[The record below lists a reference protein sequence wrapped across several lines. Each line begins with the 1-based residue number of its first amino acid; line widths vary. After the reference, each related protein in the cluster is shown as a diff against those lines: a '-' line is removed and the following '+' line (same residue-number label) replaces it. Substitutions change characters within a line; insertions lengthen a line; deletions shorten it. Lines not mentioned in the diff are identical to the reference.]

1 MDEPRFRC
9 SVVHVAR
16 GCSTGQSG
24 LDIVIVNANTLAVL
38 VPFVPKTLFFVM
50 LILQMGEANR
60 RKKTAELRSDPSS
73 GSGERGLGVGCVGPA
88 PCRRPCVAGLP
99 EGSKRKASCYYYLP
113 FVEEEPRVKEA
124 KGFGPLGGPTGI

>member
-1 MDEPRFRC
+1 M
-9 SVVHVAR
+9 HVAR

-60 RKKTAELRSDPSS
+60 RKKTAELRS
-73 GSGERGLGVGCVGPA
+73 
-88 PCRRPCVAGLP
+88 
-99 EGSKRKASCYYYLP
+99 
-113 FVEEEPRVKEA
+113 EPVVK
-124 KGFGPLGGPTGI
+124 LR